1 MAFTHVLLTGASSGI
16 GRALAV
22 ALAGPGVTLHLGGRD
37 EGRLQAVAAQ
47 CLAKGAVVHP
57 RIVSVTDAGGMDE
70 WIENAGPLDLVIANA
85 GISGGTGGKAGGTI
99 ENAAQT
105 RAIFATNLTGAL
117 NTVLPTLEKMSSQP
131 PGMDGWRGQI
141 ACIASIAAFIALPQS
156 PSYCAAKAAL
166 DRWTVATAPQARRA
180 GIKLVSVCPGYVR
193 TPMTCANQF
202 PMPGLVTAERAAD
215 LVARG
220 LESGQARVVF
230 PRWFG
235 FFTKMSGLLP
245 PAAIE
250 WATQKAPAKGAI
262 DLNQ

>member
-1 MAFTHVLLTGASSGI
+1 MKQDRSILITGASSGL
-16 GRALAV
+16 GRALALYY
-22 ALAGPGVTLHLGGRD
+22 AAPGVRLHLGGRNA
-37 EGRLQAVAAQ
+37 ERLESAAQ
-47 CLAKGAVVHP
+47 ACGERGAEAVP
-57 RIVSVTDAGGMDE
+57 AIIDVTDPAAMAG
-70 WIENAGPLDLVIANA
+70 WIASTGRLDLVIANA
-85 GISGGTGGKAGGTI
+85 GISGGTADGASET
-99 ENAAQT
+99 AAQI